1 MYSGPPGDKY
11 LAAVLRHKIRGLDY
25 ITKKRVV
32 LELTLNTSKYM
43 LKNRIKITEANLT
56 KEAKCKKKPG
66 PFFVQKC
73 KPNGNI
79 NRYGWHLI

>member
-1 MYSGPPGDKY
+1 
-11 LAAVLRHKIRGLDY
+11 
-25 ITKKRVV
+25 
-32 LELTLNTSKYM
+32 M